1 MIKHTRGVLGK
12 VKLTIF
18 LSFILA
24 VWEGAAG
31 EARSLRDLPA
41 VAALQDQAQLTL
53 NKYITTAYPT
63 QPFR

>member
-1 MIKHTRGVLGK
+1 MYYTWVLGK
-12 VKLTIF
+12 GVLTVF
-18 LSFILA
+18 SPLGLA

-31 EARSLRDLPA
+31 EARGLGDLPA